1 LKNTKY
7 IGTNFYIKQTKM
19 KRNRAGVLLHVGLFI
34 ISATQVALHFTKM
47 PDFISGALVGIGL
60 GVMLLSFKRQKSN
73 PAC

>member
-1 LKNTKY
+1 
-7 IGTNFYIKQTKM
+7 M
-19 KRNRAGVLLHVGLFI
+19 KRNRATVFLSIGLLI

-47 PDFISGALVGIGL
+47 PDFISGVLLGIGL

>member
-7 IGTNFYIKQTKM
+7 IGTNFYIKKTKM
-19 KRNRAGVLLHVGLFI
+19 KRNRATVFLSIGLLI

-47 PDFISGALVGIGL
+47 PDFISGVLLGIGL